1 MVETLFVKGDINEF
15 ADKFVDPIFRK
26 LFIENFMRGAG
37 GRMHTMP
44 GAQVV
49 AGKPEKSPDSNIW
62 LVPCKIRSKG
72 SAVRECQIQLERNFE
87 SNRWIF
93 KTVS

>member
-37 GRMHTMP
+37 GRMHPTP

-72 SAVRECQIQLERNFE
+72 GAIRECQIQLEWNSE

-93 KTVS
+93 KSVS